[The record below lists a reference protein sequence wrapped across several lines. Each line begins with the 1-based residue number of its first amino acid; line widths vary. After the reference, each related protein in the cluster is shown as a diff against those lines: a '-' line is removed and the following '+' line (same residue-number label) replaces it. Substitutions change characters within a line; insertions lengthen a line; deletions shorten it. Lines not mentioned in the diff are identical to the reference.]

1 MGIPNQ
7 INLET
12 YHLIGC
18 CSKPLKLNH
27 EKKLLITF
35 FLAMATGGCS
45 FSLAGLKRKLDDLAK
60 QIFEIDLKIQ
70 QFKQQNKDIADLQEA
85 KRILQQD
92 IVSTQI
98 QFELQKAKNK
108 KHN

>member
-1 MGIPNQ
+1 MGITNQ
-7 INLET
+7 IDLEILQ
-12 YHLIGC
+12 LIGC

-27 EKKLLITF
+27 EKKILITF
-35 FLAMATGGCS
+35 FLAMATGSS
-45 FSLAGLKRKLDDLAK
+45 FSLAALKRKLDDLAK

-70 QFKQQNKDIADLQEA
+70 QFKQQNKDIVDLQEA

-108 KHN
+108 KKHN

>member
-1 MGIPNQ
+1 
-7 INLET
+7 
-12 YHLIGC
+12 
-18 CSKPLKLNH
+18 
-27 EKKLLITF
+27 
-35 FLAMATGGCS
+35 MATGGCS
-45 FSLAGLKRKLDDLAK
+45 FSLAALKRKLDDLAK
-60 QIFEIDLKIQ
+60 QIFKIDLKIQ

-108 KHN
+108 KKHN

>member
-1 MGIPNQ
+1 
-7 INLET
+7 
-12 YHLIGC
+12 
-18 CSKPLKLNH
+18 
-27 EKKLLITF
+27 
-35 FLAMATGGCS
+35 MATGGCS
-45 FSLAGLKRKLDDLAK
+45 FSLAGLKGKLDDLAK

-85 KRILQQD
+85 KQILQQD

-108 KHN
+108 KKHN